1 MSLILMILGAV
12 LVAFLIAYVIV
23 KYLPLKLR
31 WIPSV
36 LLLVL
41 AIFLGVKI
49 FNGIMQPI
57 LFAEEKVERYKPV
70 IKSLKIIRD
79 AEIKYYDV
87 TGKYTTDKA
96 GLIQFIDTAQLALTE
111 TKTIVETVNK
121 GSKWAPIMVEVEVRK
136 TDTIGY
142 EPVLKYFKDR
152 DYKTMFKVPGVEG
165 TEFEIEIAEVEKVQG
180 LVVPTFRART
190 PKEGILKGMNN
201 SLVKQELEAV
211 ESIQIKGEYVSVGS
225 LEEVTSGGNWPPS
238 YDRKDGIEK

>member
-70 IKSLKIIRD
+70 IKSLKIIN
-79 AEIKYYDV
+79 Y
-87 TGKYTTDKA
+87 
-96 GLIQFIDTAQLALTE
+96 L
-111 TKTIVETVNK
+111 
-121 GSKWAPIMVEVEVRK
+121 
-136 TDTIGY
+136 
-142 EPVLKYFKDR
+142 
-152 DYKTMFKVPGVEG
+152 
-165 TEFEIEIAEVEKVQG
+165 
-180 LVVPTFRART
+180 
-190 PKEGILKGMNN
+190 
-201 SLVKQELEAV
+201 
-211 ESIQIKGEYVSVGS
+211 
-225 LEEVTSGGNWPPS
+225 
-238 YDRKDGIEK
+238 